1 MFGAQT
7 TMLYYRDLAAAR
19 AFYAGLLGLEVRF
32 DERWATLYRA
42 TATSMIGVIGEHP
55 SAYHRPQARSA
66 VMVSLTVDRAA
77 DVDVWHARL
86 RDGGATIVKAP
97 YDHADVPIRALL
109 VQDPGGYAVELMA
122 WR

>member
-19 AFYAGLLGLEVRF
+19 AFYGGLLGLEVGF
-32 DERWATLYRA
+32 DADWATLYRA

-55 SAYHRPQARSA
+55 SAYHQPQARSA
-66 VMVSLTVDRAA
+66 VMVSLVVDAPA
-77 DVDVWHARL
+77 EVDAWHARL
-86 RDGGATIVKAP
+86 RGGGAAILKPP
-97 YDHADVPIRALL
+97 YDHAAAPIRALL
-109 VQDPGGYAVELMA
+109 VADPGGYAVELMA